1 MNILDDVENI
11 VSPAGSLP
19 LWKVRAFV
27 LPDCHFDLVV
37 IPLCR
42 EAQTPEA
49 TSLVINRLRASEL
62 VADTK
67 PRKKHQVHVRID
79 TASLAGRGAKLEAGE
94 FPSSN
99 DLEAGE
105 SYVVHFCDPNAT
117 KALHVGH
124 LRNIALGNA
133 IASALAYAG
142 ATVQRR
148 SVVGDIGRNM
158 AETMAALWPIRDTI
172 SAELANGR
180 EKADHLVGRLY
191 ARGASTEKAEPAPA
205 SPADMPLK
213 HEIAVRHDLADEM
226 LLQMLQSDGEVVH
239 TWHAVRDSVVTAQL
253 ATLASLGVKLDRVV
267 LESTYIDKAC
277 AIAKQGVL
285 DGLFVR
291 EPDGAITYRTGRSD
305 FASLPLIRSDGVPT
319 QHMRTIVYWVL
330 AHAELRES
338 QMIRVCGEEW
348 RPHTLSTQNLLSSV
362 LRGDHGAHRAA
373 TIVFHSMVTIGD
385 DVVKSRNGDGLLI
398 DDWLAQI
405 ESQVDSAMRAPGAT
419 PQLAKLCPANVAVLV
434 ALGFFLTRPSTA
446 IVDFR
451 ADVLLSAHGSL
462 GWLLALSRSREC
474 LPITSDYEAAN
485 DPAYR
490 FAVIQAETMRH
501 HLQLIVTQYDVVPL
515 ARYLN
520 RLARWYIQRE
530 RSASVANVISAIL
543 DQGSIALG
551 LQVK

>member
-1 MNILDDVENI
+1 MNLLDDVENV
-11 VSPAGSLP
+11 VSPSGSLP

-27 LPDCHFDLVV
+27 LPDSDFDLAV

-49 TSLVINRLRASEL
+49 TALVVDRLRASEL
-62 VADTK
+62 VADAQ
-67 PRKKHQVHVRID
+67 PRKKHQVHVRVD
-79 TASLAGRGAKLEAGE
+79 AGRLEGRGAKLEAGE
-94 FPSSN
+94 FPASS

-117 KALHVGH
+117 KALHIGH

-148 SVVGDIGRNM
+148 SVVGDFGRNM
-158 AETMAALWPIRDTI
+158 AETLAAVWPMRDTI
-172 SAELANGR
+172 SAELANGG
-180 EKADHLVGRLY
+180 EKADHLVGRHY
-191 ARGASTEKAEPAPA
+191 ARGASTETADPAPA
-205 SPADMPLK
+205 SPVDKPLE
-213 HEIAVRHDLADEM
+213 HEIAVRRDLADEM
-226 LLQMLQSDGEVVH
+226 LLQMLRSDGEVID
-239 TWHAVRDSVVTAQL
+239 TWHTVRDGVVTAQL
-253 ATLASLGVKLDRVV
+253 ATLARLGVKLDRVV

-277 AIAKQGVL
+277 AIAAQGVL

-291 EPDGAITYRTGRSD
+291 EPDGAITYSTGRSD
-305 FASLPLIRSDGVPT
+305 FASLSLVRSDGVPT

-338 QMIRVCGEEW
+338 RMIRICGEEW

-362 LRGDHGAHRAA
+362 LGGDREADRVA

-405 ESQVDSAMRAPGAT
+405 ESQVDLAMHAPGAI
-419 PQLAKLCPANVAVLV
+419 PQLAKLSPANVAVLV

-446 IVDFR
+446 TVDFR
-451 ADVLLSAHGSL
+451 PDGLLSAHDNL

-474 LPITSDYEAAN
+474 LSTTSDYEAAQ

-501 HLQLIVTQYDVVPL
+501 HVQLIVTQYNVVPL
-515 ARYLN
+515 ARYLS
-520 RLARWYIQRE
+520 RLARWYTQRE
-530 RSASVANVISAIL
+530 RTARVANVITAIL
-543 DQGSIALG
+543 DQGAIALG
-551 LQVK
+551 LHAT